1 MKNRNIVYIRVL
13 LVVLSIVVLLAFIN
27 RSPQRVLHNTWLP
40 SSFNP
45 VGGGNMALFQTLQE
59 LNWPVERWREPLS
72 RLSDYGTGNTL
83 IITRSAAGR
92 RVDFSEQEAALLD
105 QWEKNGNTLLLMG
118 ALSEWAD

>member
-27 RSPQRVLHNTWLP
+27 RPPRHTLHDTWLP

-45 VGGGNMALFQTLQE
+45 VGAGNMALFETLQD

-72 RLSDYGTGNTL
+72 RLSRYGTGNVL
-83 IITRSAAGR
+83 VVTRSRLGST
-92 RVDFSEQEAALLD
+92 VNFSEQEVVLLD
-105 QWEKNGNTLLLMG
+105 DWVKKGNTLL
-118 ALSEWAD
+118 